1 MIRQYEVGK
10 DITQERY
17 DDILK
22 ALTEWFK
29 SYRPKADPDESA
41 RHALDCCLRGVKLSD
56 GQTPWST
63 LAQSTLASRIKAATR
78 FDIDTMQPVP
88 ARGRVAKTQNQSL
101 RLTDPTYGNRNRKK
115 PEDVVYG
122 DNPASLYTPQEL
134 KRRSTL
140 RDAYIN
146 EFPQLDNVASMAKLE
161 MMLDLILLM
170 DRLRVRVGKDV
181 RHEDIEEQLT
191 KITKQLVELE
201 KALNIHADQL
211 AKQQREKEGGTI
223 GEAVR
228 RYEEEVPAEL
238 RERWFAEELIM
249 LYQMYHQKSPRT
261 NMGGYQLD
269 EVGLFGVTRCRTCAC
284 SSCGQ
289 RNFAGLSIDE
299 IEEYLVEKGH
309 IVPVKLERAQPTR
322 TDAEDQTM
330 DEESEGDPE
339 HTAAS

>member
-1 MIRQYEVGK
+1 MIRQYEVGV
-10 DITQERY
+10 DLTQQRY
-17 DDILK
+17 DEILE

-29 SYRPKADPDESA
+29 SYRPKADPAESA
-41 RHALDCCLRGVKLSD
+41 KYALDCCMRGVKLSD
-56 GQTPWST
+56 GTTPWSL
-63 LAQSTLASRIKAATR
+63 LAQSTLASRIKSATR
-78 FDIDTMQPVP
+78 FDIDTMAPVP
-88 ARGRVAKTQNQSL
+88 AKGRVAKTPTQSL

-134 KRRSTL
+134 KRRATL
-140 RDAYIN
+140 RDAYIA

-261 NMGGYQLD
+261 NMGGHQLD
-269 EVGLFGVTRCRTCAC
+269 EVGLFGATRCRTCSC
-284 SSCGQ
+284 SGCGQ
-289 RNFAGLSIDE
+289 RNFAGLAIDE

-309 IVPVKLERAQPTR
+309 LVPVKLERANVTR
-322 TDAEDQTM
+322 DDAASQAL
-330 DEESEGDPE
+330 DEEPEGDSDDA
-339 HTAAS
+339 TAG